1 MQPRE
6 SADWKKHTML
16 SPPTRT
22 QFSLR
27 PVNARV
33 KAGLG
38 GKEGAPLP
46 LLLWKWQGCSWR
58 LSSRCLGSLPSPIEF
73 QKSLRLGC
81 RKGPGRDGAG
91 GRGGGQGCAI
101 TVLLE
106 GEQSA
111 NPHLLLIS
119 SCHRLLLLSISSHIS
134 ILTQKK
140 FRPFFLFFKVQK
152 ALCCPRERIFG
163 QAVQCKEKGG
173 S

>member
-1 MQPRE
+1 MPP
-6 SADWKKHTML
+6 
-16 SPPTRT
+16 PPTRT

-58 LSSRCLGSLPSPIEF
+58 LSSRCQGSLPSPTEF
-73 QKSLRLGC
+73 QSLRLGC
-81 RKGPGRDGAG
+81 RKGIGRDGAG
-91 GRGGGQGCAI
+91 GRGGQGCAI

-106 GEQSA
+106 GKRSA
-111 NPHLLLIS
+111 NPHLSLTS
-119 SCHRLLLLSISSHIS
+119 SRHRLLLLSSSSHIS
-134 ILTQKK
+134 TLTQKK

-163 QAVQCKEKGG
+163 QAVQYKEKGG